1 MVYSQGVDM
10 AIRWAA
16 EAGSRSAPVWLV
28 ACCLCLAGCG
38 SRSEEPGGPAGS
50 AGKPASGATSGN
62 DGSNSADDLF
72 ADTTRAWGIDFVHRV
87 VEHEQPF
94 FMPRS
99 VGSGAALFDYDADGD
114 LDLYLIHN
122 GGPGSGAVNR
132 LYRQGEGKFED
143 VGAGSGLDV
152 DGYGMG
158 VACGD
163 VNNDGRVDLLLTEYG
178 RSRLF
183 LNETQDGTPRFRDIT
198 EAAGLDNRLW
208 GTSACF
214 ADYDRD
220 GWLDMVLVN
229 YVNYDPSRWCADGSS
244 RQDFCG
250 PDHFAGRVTMVY
262 QNQGRGE
269 GEDTGAV
276 RFKDVTVASGLAS
289 RPGPG
294 LGVFCADFDGDHWP
308 DIFIANDGKPNHL
321 WMNQKDGTFKEEATS
336 RGLAYNSMGK
346 SEANMGVAI
355 GDVDSNGMFDIF
367 VTHLSDET
375 HTLWS
380 QGPAGIFVD
389 RTAMS
394 GITAAKWRGT
404 GFGTVM
410 ADIENDGDLDML
422 IANGRVTRESGPMPE
437 LEAGLPDF
445 WKPYAQRDQIMLNQ
459 GQGRFQDVSEATPSL
474 CRFAGVSRGMAAADV
489 NRDGALDILVTRIA
503 GPPSL
508 LINQSKA
515 RGHWL
520 LVRAIDPKLNRDA
533 YGAEVYVL
541 ADGRQWMRWV
551 NPGYSFLCSNDP
563 MAHFGLGEVTQ
574 VTALQVRWPDG
585 TLEEFPGGAV
595 DRQWNLQRGAGK
607 VLETP

>member
-1 MVYSQGVDM
+1 V
-10 AIRWAA
+10 
-16 EAGSRSAPVWLV
+16 
-28 ACCLCLAGCG
+28 
-38 SRSEEPGGPAGS
+38 
-50 AGKPASGATSGN
+50 ATSGN
-62 DGSNSADDLF
+62 DGSNLADDLF
-72 ADTTRAWGIDFVHRV
+72 ADATRAWGIDFVHRV

-132 LYRQGEGKFED
+132 LYCQVEGKFED

-183 LNETQDGTPRFRDIT
+183 LNETQDDTPRFRDIT

-269 GEDTGAV
+269 GEDSGAV

-308 DIFIANDGKPNHL
+308 DIFVANDGKPNHL

-410 ADIENDGDLDML
+410 ADVENDGDLDML

-489 NRDGALDILVTRIA
+489 NRDGAVDILVTRIA

-551 NPGYSFLCSNDP
+551 NPGYSYLCSNDP

>member
-1 MVYSQGVDM
+1 MVYSQGVGR

-16 EAGSRSAPVWLV
+16 EAGSRSAPVWIM

-38 SRSEEPGGPAGS
+38 SRSGESGGPADS
-50 AGKPASGATSGN
+50 AGKPAPVATSGI

-72 ADTTRAWGIDFVHRV
+72 AEATRAWGIDFVHRV

-132 LYRQGEGKFED
+132 LYRQTEGKFED

-183 LNETQDGTPRFRDIT
+183 LNESQDGTPRFRDST

-214 ADYDRD
+214 TDYDRD

-262 QNQGRGE
+262 QNLGRGE

-410 ADIENDGDLDML
+410 ADVENDGDLDML

-445 WKPYAQRDQIMLNQ
+445 WKPYAQRDQILLNQ

-489 NRDGALDILVTRIA
+489 NRDGAVDILVTRIA

-508 LINQSKA
+508 LINQSKS

-520 LVRAIDPKLNRDA
+520 LVRAMDPKLNRDA

-541 ADGRQWMRWV
+541 TDGRQWMRWV
-551 NPGYSFLCSNDP
+551 NPGYSYLCSNDP

-574 VTALQVRWPDG
+574 VKALQVRWPDG

-595 DRQWNLQRGAGK
+595 DRQMTLQRGAGK
-607 VLETP
+607 VLESP